1 MIHPHRNTF
10 RRFVTAVIAAS
21 PARVAVSV
29 VLMLASSLTESIG
42 VLLLVPLLALVGVDG
57 GGGAFAQITAAFAR
71 AFSAVGIRPTL
82 GGVLLVYVAVVGLQS
97 VLHRW
102 QRSLDNAVQYEFA
115 RVLRDRVYQAMAGA
129 RWTFLART
137 PSSEALHILTREIDR
152 ARSAT
157 FSLAKLAVSAVLALV
172 YLGVALRVSPAATAV
187 VIAAGG
193 ILAWTMR
200 AKIDR
205 TQALGR
211 ESSASGKQIYAAI
224 AEHLASMKTAK
235 SYGTAQRHAEIF
247 GRLSTG
253 ERDVNLRSMHALAT
267 ARQRLAIG
275 ATIVLAVVVYISYGI
290 IGVATGQ
297 LLMLL
302 FIFGRLI
309 PRLAGLYEMAQTF
322 AMDLPAFE
330 AIAAFEARCL
340 EAREPDAEA
349 DEGIILG
356 EAVRF
361 ESLTF
366 SYRDDGGAAAVR
378 DINLDIAAGDTT
390 AIVGPSG
397 AGKSTLVD
405 LLTGLL
411 QPTSGRILVDGH
423 LLRPEHLRAWRQQI
437 GYVPQETFLF
447 HDSVRANLLWARP
460 DANEGDLWC
469 ALDSAAATDFVR
481 ALPDGLDTL
490 VGDRGILISG
500 GERQRLALARALL
513 RRPTLLILDEATSSL
528 DSENEARI
536 QGAIEKLRDRI
547 TIVIVTHRLSTVR
560 RADTIHV
567 IDRGCLVES
576 GRWLDLVGLEHGRFQ
591 ELCRAQGIHA
601 ALESPV
607 EVAGS
612 ESVS

>member
-1 MIHPHRNTF
+1 MIQPHRGSV
-10 RRFVTAVIAAS
+10 RRFVVAVIEAS

-29 VLMLASSLTESIG
+29 LVMLASSFTEGIG

-57 GGGAFAQITAAFAR
+57 GGGALAQITAAFAR
-71 AFSAVGIRPTL
+71 AFSAVGIMPTL
-82 GGVLLVYVAVVGLQS
+82 GGVLLVYVAIVGLQS
-97 VLHRW
+97 VFQRW
-102 QRSLDNAVQYEFA
+102 QKSLDNAVQYEFA
-115 RVLRDRVYQAMAGA
+115 RVLRDRVYRAMASA

-137 PSSEALHILTREIDR
+137 PASETLHILTREIER

-157 FSLAKLAVSAVLALV
+157 FSLAKLTISGILALL
-172 YLGVALRVSPAATAV
+172 YLGVAIRVSPGATAV
-187 VIAAGG
+187 VIASGG

-211 ESSASGKQIYAAI
+211 ESSTSGKQIYAAI
-224 AEHLASMKTAK
+224 TEHLASMKTAK
-235 SYGTAQRHAEIF
+235 SYGTAQRHADIF
-247 GRLSTG
+247 GRLSTS
-253 ERDVNLRSMHALAT
+253 ERDVNLRSMHALAA

-297 LLMLL
+297 LLLLL

-309 PRLAGLYEMAQTF
+309 PRLTGFYEMAQTF
-322 AMDLPAFE
+322 VIDLPAFE
-330 AIAAFEARCL
+330 AIVAFEERCL
-340 EAREPDAEA
+340 EAREPEA
-349 DEGIILG
+349 ASDEAIGFG

-361 ESLTF
+361 ENVTF
-366 SYRDDGGAAAVR
+366 SYRDDGGAVAVR
-378 DINLDIAAGDTT
+378 DINFDIAAGHTT

-411 QPTSGRILVDGH
+411 QPTKGRLLVDGH
-423 LLRPEHLRAWRQQI
+423 VLRPEHLRAWREQI

-447 HDSVRANLLWARP
+447 HDSVRENLLWARP
-460 DANEGDLWC
+460 EATEDELWR
-469 ALDSAAATDFVR
+469 ALESAAAADFVA
-481 ALPDGLDTL
+481 ALPNGLNTL

-528 DSENEARI
+528 DSENEVRI
-536 QGAIEKLRDRI
+536 QGAIENLPERI
-547 TIVIVTHRLSTVR
+547 TIVLVTHRLSTVR
-560 RADTIHV
+560 RADMIYV
-567 IDRGCLVES
+567 IDRGNLVES
-576 GRWLDLVGLEHGRFQ
+576 GRWSDLLGREGGRFR
-591 ELCRAQGIHA
+591 ELCRAQGIHDPS
-601 ALESPV
+601 ESSV
-607 EVAGS
+607 EV
-612 ESVS
+612 V